1 MASKS
6 IKKRPNGKWR
16 ARYRDLAG
24 KEHARHFE
32 RKIDGERWLD
42 EVTAALV
49 TGDYVDPKSQKMT
62 VDQWC
67 DVWLASYA
75 QRESTEKQA
84 RVHLARIRKEF
95 GPLPLVAID
104 EMAVKGWMAKLK
116 RENLSDSYR
125 FALHGRLAQVLE
137 DAVRAKP
144 RKLATN
150 PCSRRTS
157 PGAGKQRP
165 YVATEAQLWALYGAA
180 EEKYRPAL
188 LLGAFAGLRVAEVCG
203 LRVGDVDLDARVIN
217 PAVQY
222 PAEPLKT
229 EMSMTA
235 LPIPDAFVGE
245 LKRLLDGRAD
255 GWVVPDD
262 EGVQL
267 GPWKVER
274 HMRRIRKQVAGLPAG
289 FRFHDLRHFYASML
303 IAGGSSVKVVQQRL
317 RHSSAKTTLDT
328 YGHLWPDADEST
340 RATVER
346 TMAPMIN
353 KIADPVRTGDESG
366 QGPRSVEPS

>member
-24 KEHARHFE
+24 KEHARHFD
-32 RKIDGERWLD
+32 RKLDGERWLD

-49 TGDYVDPKSQKMT
+49 TNTYVDPKEKKVT

-67 DVWLASYA
+67 DLWIESYA
-75 QRESTEKQA
+75 HRESTVRQA

-95 GPLPLVAID
+95 GPLPLAAVD
-104 EMAVKGWMAKLK
+104 RMAVKRWTAKLQ
-116 RENLSDSYR
+116 REGLSQSYR
-125 FALHGRLAQVLE
+125 FALHNRLKQVLQ
-137 DAVRAKP
+137 DAVED
-144 RKLATN
+144 RKLVSN
-150 PCSRRTS
+150 PCSKKTT
-157 PGAGKQRP
+157 PGPAKQRA
-165 YVATEAQLWALYGAA
+165 YVATEAQLRALYEAA
-180 EEKYRPAL
+180 EEKYRIAI

-203 LRVGDVDLDARVIN
+203 LRVGDVDLNVRSIN

-229 EMSMTA
+229 DMSMA
-235 LPIPDAFVGE
+235 AVPIPDSFAGE
-245 LKRLLDGRAD
+245 LKRLLDGRTD

-262 EGVQL
+262 DGAQL

-274 HMRRIRKQVAGLPAG
+274 HMRRIRKQVAGLPEA

-303 IAGGSSVKVVQQRL
+303 IAGGSDVKVVQQRL

-328 YGHLWPDADEST
+328 YGHLWPDSDEST

-346 TMAPMIN
+346 MMGPMIN
-353 KIADPVRTGDESG
+353 KTADPLRTVDESAE
-366 QGPRSVEPS
+366 GPSSVEPC

>member
-1 MASKS
+1 VASKS
-6 IKKRPNGKWR
+6 IKQRPNGKYR

-32 RKIDGERWLD
+32 FKKDAQRWLD

-49 TGDYVDPKSQKMT
+49 TGDYVDPRDKKVT

-67 DVWLASYA
+67 DAWLETYA
-75 QRESTEKQA
+75 HRESTERQA
-84 RVHLARIRKEF
+84 RVHVARIRKEF
-95 GPLPLVAID
+95 GPLPLMAVD
-104 EMAVKGWMAKLK
+104 EMAVKRWMAKLK
-116 RENLSDSYR
+116 REGLSQSYR
-125 FALHGRLAQVLE
+125 FALHARLSQLLS
-137 DAVRAKP
+137 DAVGA
-144 RKLATN
+144 RKLASN
-150 PCSRRTS
+150 PCSRRTT
-157 PGAGKQRP
+157 PGAGKPRP
-165 YVATEAQLWALYGAA
+165 YVATEAQFWALYEAA
-180 EEKYRPAL
+180 EPKYRPAL

-203 LRVGDVDLDARVIN
+203 LRVGDVDLDARVIL

-235 LPIPDAFVGE
+235 VPIPDSFVGE
-245 LKRLLDGRAD
+245 LKRLLDGRED

-262 EGVQL
+262 EGAQL

-274 HMRRIRKQVAGLPAG
+274 HMRRIRRTVAGLPEG

-303 IAGGSSVKVVQQRL
+303 IAGGSSVKVVQHRL

-328 YGHLWPDADEST
+328 YSHLWPDSDEST
-340 RATVER
+340 RAAVERVMAAMPQKTADPLRTVE
-346 TMAPMIN
+346 
-353 KIADPVRTGDESG
+353 ESAG
-366 QGPRSVEPS
+366 GPSSSDAG

>member
-49 TGDYVDPKSQKMT
+49 TNTYVDPQDKKMT

-67 DVWLASYA
+67 DAWLETYA
-75 QRESTEKQA
+75 HRKSTERQA

-95 GPLPLVAID
+95 GPLPLMAVD
-104 EMAVKGWMAKLK
+104 KMAVKRWTAKLQ
-116 RENLSDSYR
+116 REGLSQSYR
-125 FALHGRLAQVLE
+125 FALHNRLKQVLQ
-137 DAVRAKP
+137 DAVEA
-144 RKLATN
+144 RKLASN
-150 PCSRRTS
+150 PCGKKTT
-157 PGAGKQRP
+157 PGTGKQRP
-165 YVATEAQLWALYGAA
+165 YVATEAQLWSLYGEA
-180 EEKYRPAL
+180 EEKYRPAI

-203 LRVGDVDLDARVIN
+203 LRVGDVDLEARVIN

-229 EMSMTA
+229 EMSMA
-235 LPIPDAFVGE
+235 AVPIPDAFVGE
-245 LKRLLDGRAD
+245 LKRLLDGRTD

-262 EGVQL
+262 DGAQL

-274 HMRRIRKQVAGLPAG
+274 HIRRIRKQVAGLPEG
-289 FRFHDLRHFYASML
+289 FRFHDLRHFFASLL

-328 YGHLWPDADEST
+328 YGHLWPDSDEST

-346 TMAPMIN
+346 TMGPMIN
-353 KIADPVRTGDESG
+353 KIADPVRTGDESE

>member
-1 MASKS
+1 MVSKS
-6 IKKRPNGKWR
+6 TKQRPNGKWR

-24 KEHARHFE
+24 KEHARHFDN
-32 RKIDGERWLD
+32 KKQAERWLD

-49 TGDYVDPKSQKMT
+49 TGTYVDPKSQKMT

-67 DVWLASYA
+67 DAWLETYA
-75 QRESTEKQA
+75 HRESTERQA
-84 RVHLARIRKEF
+84 RVHLTRIRKEF
-95 GPLPLVAID
+95 GPLPLMAID
-104 EMAVKGWMAKLK
+104 EMAVKRWMAKLK
-116 RENLSDSYR
+116 REGLSQSYR
-125 FALHGRLAQVLE
+125 FALHARLSQILT
-137 DAVRAKP
+137 DAVGA
-144 RKLATN
+144 RKLASN
-150 PCSRRTS
+150 PCSRRTT

-165 YVATEAQLWALYGAA
+165 YVATEAQFWALYEAA
-180 EEKYRPAL
+180 EPKYRPAL

-203 LRVGDVDLDARVIN
+203 LRVQDVDLDARVVT

-235 LPIPDAFVGE
+235 VPIPDSFVGE

-262 EGVQL
+262 DGAQL

-274 HMRRIRKQVAGLPAG
+274 HMRRIRKQVAGLPDG

-303 IAGGSSVKVVQQRL
+303 ISSGSDVKVVQHRL

-328 YGHLWPDADEST
+328 YSHLWPDSDEST
-340 RATVER
+340 RAAVER
-346 TMAPMIN
+346 VMGPMIQ
-353 KIADPVRTGDESG
+353 KIADPLRTVEESAE
-366 QGPRSVEPS
+366 GPGSSEAT

>member
-6 IKKRPNGKWR
+6 SAKRPNGKWR

-24 KEHARHFE
+24 KEHARHFD
-32 RKIDGERWLD
+32 RKIDAERWLD

-49 TGDYVDPKSQKMT
+49 TGNYVDPKSQKMT

-67 DVWLASYA
+67 DAWLETYA
-75 QRESTEKQA
+75 HRKSTERQA

-95 GPLPLVAID
+95 GPLPLMAVD
-104 EMAVKGWMAKLK
+104 EMAVKRWMAKLK
-116 RENLSDSYR
+116 REELSQSYR
-125 FALHGRLAQVLE
+125 SALHARLKQVLE
-137 DAVRAKP
+137 DAVGA
-144 RKLATN
+144 RKLASN
-150 PCSRRTS
+150 PCSKKTT

-165 YVATEAQLWALYGAA
+165 YVATEAQLWALYEEA
-180 EEKYRPAL
+180 EEKYRPAI

-203 LRVGDVDLDARVIN
+203 LRVGDIDLDARVIN

-235 LPIPDAFVGE
+235 IPIPDSFVGE
-245 LKRLLDGRAD
+245 LKRLLDGRTD

-262 EGVQL
+262 DGIQL

-274 HMRRIRKQVAGLPAG
+274 HMRRIRKQVAGLPKG
-289 FRFHDLRHFYASML
+289 FRFHDLRHFFASLL
-303 IAGGSSVKVVQQRL
+303 IASGADVKVVQHRL

-328 YGHLWPDADEST
+328 YSHLWPDTDEST
-340 RATVER
+340 RAAVER
-346 TMAPMIN
+346 SMGPMIN
-353 KIADPVRTGDESG
+353 KIADPLRTGEESAE
-366 QGPRSVEPS
+366 GPCSVEPC